1 MKEKLI
7 IQIDRFDNF
16 IDNFNHFIDENGGII
31 AIAFVSTM
39 TILLLLILK

>member
-1 MKEKLI
+1 MKEKI
-7 IQIDRFDNF
+7 ILQINR
-16 IDNFNHFIDENGGII
+16 IDNGIDKFNHFIDKNGGII

>member
-1 MKEKLI
+1 MKEKII
-7 IQIDRFDNF
+7 IQINKFDKF
-16 IDNFNHFIDENGGII
+16 IDDFNHFIDKNGGII